1 MMAKEIEVWEIL
13 RDAGYTPI
21 KNQSIIVAY
30 TPAELSSNIA
40 KFFEQQFYVLQ
51 ICENELVLV
60 PFGSISLNLKKEG
73 TLALPFDTIQ
83 EVQVEQQ
90 RLNVVITIVTETDT
104 IKLTAQQ
111 KLLSEFRSSGVL
123 AGQINFMKNWHK
135 ENFDETI
142 GALMALS

>member
-40 KFFEQQFYVLQ
+40 NFFEQQFYVLQ

-83 EVQVEQQ
+83 EVQVEKQ

-142 GALMALS
+142 AALMALS